1 MASIKRGILGGFSK
15 KIGNIVGSSWKG
27 IAVMKSLPLSVANPR
42 TTGQVL
48 QRSKMTNVVAF
59 AKPLLSLLIKPFW
72 DRFAVQASG
81 FNDFVRTNISLFASE
96 MPTSPGN
103 LVISQG
109 KMAATPCDDMSLN
122 VGLTVITLTWFPS
135 LIDNYQAASDL
146 AKVVFVNYTQKTVE
160 VTSATVLRSAGT
172 ISFTLAI
179 PAEVSD
185 EIYGYLAFSRA
196 DGSIVSNTSFYNIS
210 AS

>member
-1 MASIKRGILGGFSK
+1 
-15 KIGNIVGSSWKG
+15 
-27 IAVMKSLPLSVANPR
+27 
-42 TTGQVL
+42 
-48 QRSKMTNVVAF
+48 
-59 AKPLLSLLIKPFW
+59 
-72 DRFAVQASG
+72 
-81 FNDFVRTNISLFASE
+81 